1 MNKNNLIQKM
11 QRGGNITLQQYV
23 PGQYIEEALG
33 DLIEYDKFNKELQE
47 EKRQFDK
54 SAELQSDRNSI
65 ALQESQ
71 NRMKVARMEAE
82 RRKLDDNRE
91 DFYKFGA
98 KLPPGQKA
106 ALANQLNLRDLADH
120 SLQEKDRADRAI
132 QEIDNYLADMN
143 TNQDLNIDGVR
154 NLMDKHAVAL
164 GEMSAWNPN
173 YMNKITRD
181 VEGYTA
187 KESLI
192 SLKNTVG
199 DEALKRLGIKNID
212 GWDKLN
218 PRQARGVLAGLPTS
232 IEMRR
237 DLRDD
242 DISNLQ
248 TMGKFLN
255 EVLTDMGELGL
266 QDTKRYENAEES
278 LNKIIEQT
286 RNLVSPDDDGGG
298 GGGGGKRET
307 QFVNVKT
314 QKEGDNERLEAEKDY
329 YVTFTDNKGRKRSQK
344 MKGKKALQQIESYGN
359 KIISAETP
367 VNVADKGK
375 PTINI
380 GATVKD
386 AKTGK
391 ILKYKGI
398 GSILSPKLGGAELME
413 FEDSAGNIVRYRL
426 KDIMGM
432 GASKETFVSPSKKEN
447 EDFEVRYADKTPQ
460 EDTEEGWIDW
470 AGEKI
475 KGLTQTAAAAQQER
489 RKKAE
494 EREKK
499 IQGKQKGG
507 VIADTTQARLDEID
521 KILGEVPSEVTME

>member
-232 IEMRR
+232 I
-237 DLRDD
+237 
-242 DISNLQ
+242 
-248 TMGKFLN
+248 
-255 EVLTDMGELGL
+255 
-266 QDTKRYENAEES
+266 
-278 LNKIIEQT
+278 
-286 RNLVSPDDDGGG
+286 
-298 GGGGGKRET
+298 
-307 QFVNVKT
+307 
-314 QKEGDNERLEAEKDY
+314 
-329 YVTFTDNKGRKRSQK
+329 
-344 MKGKKALQQIESYGN
+344 
-359 KIISAETP
+359 
-367 VNVADKGK
+367 
-375 PTINI
+375 
-380 GATVKD
+380 
-386 AKTGK
+386 
-391 ILKYKGI
+391 
-398 GSILSPKLGGAELME
+398 
-413 FEDSAGNIVRYRL
+413 
-426 KDIMGM
+426 
-432 GASKETFVSPSKKEN
+432 
-447 EDFEVRYADKTPQ
+447 
-460 EDTEEGWIDW
+460 
-470 AGEKI
+470 
-475 KGLTQTAAAAQQER
+475 
-489 RKKAE
+489 
-494 EREKK
+494 
-499 IQGKQKGG
+499 
-507 VIADTTQARLDEID
+507 
-521 KILGEVPSEVTME
+521 